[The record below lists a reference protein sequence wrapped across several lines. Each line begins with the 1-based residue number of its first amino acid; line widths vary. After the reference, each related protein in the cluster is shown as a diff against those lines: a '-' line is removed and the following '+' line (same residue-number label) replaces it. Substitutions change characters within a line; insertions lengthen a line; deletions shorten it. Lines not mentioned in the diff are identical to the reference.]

1 MSLIG
6 LLDGIVG
13 DLVEKNILAVGL
25 DRLSGVGVKDLGGVG
40 VVPVGLVGTLVVT
53 KNDGTEVKGSNGGSV
68 VSATAKAEVSN
79 DDVTDDVVVSVVG
92 DGVVVIVVTGG
103 GGKDE
108 GLGTEA
114 MVVDD
119 DADDEIT
126 VKNEHAQT

>member
-1 MSLIG
+1 M
-6 LLDGIVG
+6 
-13 DLVEKNILAVGL
+13 
-25 DRLSGVGVKDLGGVG
+25 GVKDLGGVG

-53 KNDGTEVKGSNGGSV
+53 KNDGKEVKGSNGGSV